1 VQGAS
6 EEQENQGR
14 SGIVLHASLGSVA
27 LHARSVF
34 GTTLRGRRRGES
46 RQSRHKTVDEE
57 SSVARLENKA
67 ALVTGAGRGIGR
79 AMAVRLAHEGAHVVA
94 ADIDVRLAEAT
105 AAEVVALG
113 RKSLA
118 LQVDVVKAADIAR
131 MVQRS
136 VEALGRIDILMNNA
150 GVLRIQDLL
159 DITEVDWDFVCNVNL
174 KGAFFVLQAVARQMI
189 QQGSGGKIVNTASIS
204 GKQPEPYFLHYGVS
218 KAGVISLTKSAAVA
232 LGPYHINVNA
242 VCPGTTVT
250 DMSMMAMHARAERH
264 QVSVEEEVQR
274 RLASLPTGR
283 RNQPEDIAAMAAF
296 LASADAD
303 NITGQAYN
311 VDGGAVMI
319 A

>member
-1 VQGAS
+1 
-6 EEQENQGR
+6 
-14 SGIVLHASLGSVA
+14 
-27 LHARSVF
+27 
-34 GTTLRGRRRGES
+34 
-46 RQSRHKTVDEE
+46 
-57 SSVARLENKA
+57 VARLDNKV

-79 AMAVRLAHEGAHVVA
+79 AMAVRLAQEGAHVVT
-94 ADIDVRLAEAT
+94 ADIDTRLAEET
-105 AAEVVALG
+105 AAQVTALG
-113 RKSLA
+113 RNRLA
-118 LQVDVVKAADIAR
+118 LQVDVSRRADIER

-150 GVLRIQDLL
+150 GVLRIQEVL
-159 DITEVDWDFVCNVNL
+159 DITEADWDFVCNVNL
-174 KGAFFVLQAVARQMI
+174 KGAFFVMQAVARQMI

-218 KAGVISLTKSAAVA
+218 KAGVISMTKSAAVA
-232 LGPYHINVNA
+232 FGPHHINVNA

-250 DMSMMAMHARAERH
+250 DMSMMAMHARAERN

-274 RLASLPTGR
+274 RIAALPTGR
-283 RNQPEDIAAMAAF
+283 RNQPEDIAAMAVF